1 MQSTDASF
9 RNIKPKIYGENQEI
23 LNPAVINQCFFDWHT
38 ARTYNLESRGYR
50 LKIHCNL

>member
-23 LNPAVINQCFFDWHT
+23 LNHAVINQCFLGT
-38 ARTYNLESRGYR
+38 IEKSL
-50 LKIHCNL
+50 